1 MKRNCLDL
9 LLQRHSCR
17 FIQHYVD
24 KVSKERLIV
33 LLKSLQGNE
42 LMVVMD
48 QNANHVIQHIVSTSS
63 PDVFYEF
70 FIALLSNPKGGIETI
85 ANDKYGCRVI
95 QKCLERIVEFC
106 TGTEAKTIDS
116 MQMLNGTM
124 PNPNC
129 RSFNYSFNHDC
140 FITNCFS
147 AAANLLSTMIKLIL
161 PNAAKFM
168 EHECANYV
176 IQFIIESPPLEK
188 QRTYIIKNYIM

>member
-24 KVSKERLIV
+24 KLSKERLIG
-33 LLKSLQGNE
+33 LLASLQGNE

-70 FIALLSNPKGGIETI
+70 FIALLSNPNPKGGIETI

-116 MQMLNGTM
+116 MRMLNGTT
-124 PNPNC
+124 PSPTC
-129 RSFNYSFNHDC
+129 RSFNL
-140 FITNCFS
+140 FIQS
-147 AAANLLSTMIKLIL
+147 
-161 PNAAKFM
+161 
-168 EHECANYV
+168 
-176 IQFIIESPPLEK
+176 
-188 QRTYIIKNYIM
+188 